1 MNRMFAAAFAAG
13 VFVLS
18 LAAQTPDRVDFQRD
32 VQPIFRQHCYG
43 CHGATIHE
51 NGFRLDRRADAMRGG
66 SIAVIGPG
74 NSQASRLYLRLT
86 GAPGVGPQMPPTGA
100 LRPDQIAI
108 IAKWIDDGAEW
119 PDEASGETPP
129 RPTPALMTAVLHG
142 DREGVRRLLADGAPV
157 NDRNDAGATA
167 LMWAAD
173 DVEIA
178 RLLVDRGADVNARS
192 DDERTPLIIA
202 AGRPGSAAVVKLLLD
217 HHADPSA
224 SAPGQGGRTSPLLE
238 ASLAG
243 DADTIR
249 LLLAAGADVKAIGF
263 VALAFALHADCRAC
277 VDLLVPKLD
286 REAISLASLVL
297 IPPVDDGTKLAALLD
312 RGADVNT
319 ADGDG
324 RSVLM
329 RLAASDVAPPAIVQR
344 LLAGGAKVD
353 SRGKHGETALGYA
366 KQRGATPVVDLLVRA
381 SRASGADGAAA
392 AGAPES
398 SNAPPAIPAPSPAR
412 SPREAVERSIPLL
425 QRTDV
430 SFLKKA
436 GCVSCHNNTLTA
448 MSVSLARAGGIR
460 VDEEIAQEQVE
471 KIGRYLESWR
481 ERALQGIAIP
491 GEQDS
496 VSAILMGLS
505 AEGFAA
511 TEATDAMAPLVLHTQ
526 MPDGHWPIT
535 AHRPPIESNDIQV
548 TATSMRV
555 LQVYAPRYRRAAYD
569 AAVKR
574 AAAWLLRAQ
583 PAGTEARAFQLLGLG
598 WSRASSAPIRNAGR
612 ALVAEQRADGG
623 WSQLPT
629 LPSDAYATGEA
640 LVALSQSGALRVDA
654 PAFKRG
660 IEFLMNSQRAD
671 GSWYVPSR
679 AIAFQPYFETG
690 FPYGR
695 DQFISAAATNWATMA
710 LALAVK

>member
-1 MNRMFAAAFAAG
+1 MFAPAFASG
-13 VFVLS
+13 VVLVLS

-43 CHGATIHE
+43 CHGPTLHE
-51 NGFRLDRRADAMRGG
+51 NGFRLDRRADALRGG

-74 NSQASRLYLRLT
+74 NSEASRLYLRLT

-100 LRPDQIAI
+100 LRPDQIALI
-108 IAKWIDDGAEW
+108 RKWIDDGAEW

-129 RPTPALMTAVLHG
+129 RPTPPLMTAVLRG
-142 DREGVRRLLADGAPV
+142 DRDAVRRLLEDGAGV
-157 NDRNDAGATA
+157 NDRNDSGATA
-167 LMWAAD
+167 LMWAVD
-173 DVEIA
+173 DLETA
-178 RLLVDRGADVNARS
+178 RLLVERGADVNARS

-202 AGRPGSAAVVKLLLD
+202 AGRPGSAPIVKLLLD
-217 HHADPSA
+217 HRADPSA
-224 SAPGQGGRTSPLLE
+224 SAPGQGGRTNALLE

-243 DADTIR
+243 DADTLR
-249 LLLAAGADVKAIGF
+249 LLLAAGADVKSIGF
-263 VALAFALHADCRAC
+263 VALAFALHSDCRAC
-277 VDLLVPKLD
+277 VDLLAPKLD

-297 IPPVDDGTKLAALLD
+297 IPPVDDGTRIGALLD

-319 ADGDG
+319 EDGDG

-353 SRGKHGETALGYA
+353 TRGKHGETALAYA
-366 KQRGATPVVDLLVRA
+366 RLRGATPIVDLLVKA
-381 SRASGADGAAA
+381 GAAGTADPA
-392 AGAPES
+392 AG
-398 SNAPPAIPAPSPAR
+398 IPAPSPAR
-412 SPREAVERSIPLL
+412 SPREAVERSVPLL

-436 GCVSCHNNTLTA
+436 GCVSCHHNSLTA
-448 MSVSLARAGGIR
+448 MTVSLARAGGIR

-505 AEGFAA
+505 AEGFGA
-511 TEATDAMAPLVLHTQ
+511 TEATDAMAPLILRTQ
-526 MPDGHWPIT
+526 LPDGHWPIT
-535 AHRPPIESNDIQV
+535 AHRPPIESSDIQV

-569 AAVKR
+569 AAVRR
-574 AAAWLLRAQ
+574 AADWILRAK
-583 PAGTEARAFQLLGLG
+583 PAGTEARAFQLLALG
-598 WSRASSAPIRNAGR
+598 WSRANPSAIRTAGR

-629 LPSDAYATGEA
+629 LASDAYATGEA
-640 LVALSQSGALRVDA
+640 LVALNQSSAIPVDA

-660 IEFLMNSQRAD
+660 IEFLLKTQRAD
-671 GSWYVPSR
+671 GSWYVQSR

-690 FPYGR
+690 FPYGK